1 MKSTITTIVLTV
13 AFLVIPSRTTA
24 NTLPV
29 VHAPTT
35 TVSAQDRVWADFF
48 GLSIELTFGTNIP
61 SCRCCYG
68 GICSVKATIPFFLKK
83 GPLNDEYIA
92 SQVRGF
98 QANDQASIGR
108 TSTGEVYL
116 LFNRDITR
124 PEFLGSQLTI
134 TAPVHVDPVLVKQYN
149 IPQIPAG
156 TYDITDNGLFKMIRI
171 Q

>member
-1 MKSTITTIVLTV
+1 MTMTVVFAVACLLTATEPLHV
-13 AFLVIPSRTTA
+13 AG
-24 NTLPV
+24 
-29 VHAPTT
+29 APMER
-35 TVSAQDRVWADFF
+35 VPQGGMVAQERAWTDFF
-48 GLSIELTFGTNIP
+48 GFSIEITFGTNIP

-83 GPLNDEYIA
+83 GPMNDEYIA

-116 LFNRDITR
+116 LFNRDISR
-124 PEFLGSQLTI
+124 SEFLGSHLTI

-156 TYDITDNGLFKMIRI
+156 TYDIIDNGLFKMIRI